1 MKTFHLSPLLQSLL
15 FRCFNAL
22 GLVTHD
28 DDPEP
33 PEPDVPD
40 AGDGGSGDGVD
51 GDPDGSGGGD
61 GESGTN
67 PDGSAKQPV
76 ERSPE
81 DLAKALRKMERRIH
95 NRTKAL
101 GAKDQELTA
110 LRQQL
115 ADLQARG
122 PQTAPAEGDD
132 DDGGTPPASNP
143 GKGNKPKLV
152 TVEEAARLA
161 REFAEDQT
169 YRASI
174 ATQTKAML
182 KAGTALD
189 PNFRATV
196 LEVAEDLP
204 IMDAQTQRPTPFME
218 AVLDCGALAAE
229 VMAKIA
235 ADDELREELT
245 EIQNNPR
252 ALARRLALVE
262 TEVKKKPRSRSS
274 AATPLE
280 PVRGGGSSSKSEDS
294 MTDAEWMEHHR
305 TSTQR
310 KKA

>member
-1 MKTFHLSPLLQSLL
+1 MKHFHLSTLLQSLL

-22 GLVTHD
+22 GVVTHD

-33 PEPDVPD
+33 PETDVPD
-40 AGDGGSGDGVD
+40 AGE
-51 GDPDGSGGGD
+51 GGD
-61 GESGTN
+61 GAGGGADPEDGEDNGEGGTN
-67 PDGSAKQPV
+67 PDGSVRQPV

-81 DLAKALRKMERRIH
+81 DLTKALRKMERRIH

-101 GAKDQELTA
+101 GAKDNELAA

-115 ADLQARG
+115 ADLQTRG
-122 PQTAPAEGDD
+122 PRQDPVEDGEDGEPVAPQ
-132 DDGGTPPASNP
+132 P
-143 GKGNKPKLV
+143 GKGAKPKLV
-152 TVEEAARLA
+152 TMEEAARIG
-161 REFAEDQT
+161 REFAEDQI
-169 YRASI
+169 YRQSI
-174 ATQTKAML
+174 ARQTTAML
-182 KAGTALD
+182 KAGTVLD
-189 PNFRATV
+189 PKFRETV
-196 LEVAEDLP
+196 LELAVDLP
-204 IMDAQTQRPTPFME
+204 IMDARTQKATPFME
-218 AVLDCGALAAE
+218 AVLECGPLAAE

-262 TEVKKKPRSRSS
+262 TEVKKKPRTRSS

-294 MTDAEWMEHHR
+294 MSDAEWMEHRR